1 MKILFVSPAIR
12 MGGVDTAILR
22 IGQFLMARQH
32 EVSYLETLFKGEWSN
47 WFATKG
53 FNVVT
58 KKLAYHT
65 SSKHHAM
72 SLLNTLKTYDVIIL
86 NDDMYARSV
95 AGMLPDHKHL
105 ISIIHTDLH
114 GQYLSAI
121 GNNNDYDFVVAVSE
135 AILDKAL
142 EVWNVPLE
150 KLTFIPYGVEVS
162 STPPPQRFATNADA
176 LKLIFLGRLVD
187 WHKGIFLLP
196 AIMSHSL
203 LKNENISLTIV
214 GDGSDRTQLEEMFK
228 AVSTYN
234 NVNFAG
240 SKYKEE
246 VQQILLEHDVLLMPS
261 NFEGLPIALLE
272 AMAAGVIPIATNIPG
287 STASVIDEGVD
298 GYLVQKSDVNTF
310 ASYIKHLV
318 AHPEK
323 RYEMSKNAWLKICN
337 KYSNSIMGNAYLQL
351 IHRLMQ
357 VKRVEAR
364 SGQIDLSLLG
374 DLPSIPS
381 IFVRP
386 VRKMLKIIGVWKK

>member
-1 MKILFVSPAIR
+1 MNIIFVSPAIR

-22 IGQFLMARQH
+22 IGQFLISRQH
-32 EVSYLETLFKGEWSN
+32 EVSYLETLFKGEWSD
-47 WFATKG
+47 WFTTKG

-58 KKLAYHT
+58 KKLAYYT
-65 SSKHHAM
+65 SSKDHAM
-72 SLLNTLKTYDVIIL
+72 SLLKTLKEYDVVIL
-86 NDDMYARSV
+86 NDDTYARSV
-95 AGMLPDHKHL
+95 AGMLPNDKYV

-114 GQYLSAI
+114 GQYFSAI

-142 EVWNVPLE
+142 KVWSVPWE

-162 STPPPQRFATNADA
+162 STAPQRFVTNGKA
-176 LKLIFLGRLVD
+176 LKLIFLGRIVD

-196 AIMSHSL
+196 SIMSHSL
-203 LKNENISLTIV
+203 LKDENISLTIV

-228 AVSTYN
+228 NRNIYN

-246 VQQILLEHDVLLMPS
+246 VQEILAEHDVLLMPS

-287 STASVIDEGVD
+287 STASVIDEDVD
-298 GYLVQKSDVNTF
+298 GYLVQKGDVNTF
-310 ASYIKHLV
+310 AFYIKHLA

-323 RYEMSKNAWLKICN
+323 RYEMSKNAWGKIRD
-337 KYSNSIMGNAYLQL
+337 KYSHSVMGNAYLQL
-351 IHRLMQ
+351 IHRLTQM
-357 VKRVEAR
+357 KRVEAR

-381 IFVRP
+381 IFIRP
-386 VRKMLKIIGVWKK
+386 VRKILKTIGAWEK